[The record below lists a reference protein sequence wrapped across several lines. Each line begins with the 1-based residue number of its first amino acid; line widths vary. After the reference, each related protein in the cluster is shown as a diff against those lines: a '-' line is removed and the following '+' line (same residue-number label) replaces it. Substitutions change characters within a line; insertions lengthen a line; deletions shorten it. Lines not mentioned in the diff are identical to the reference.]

1 MFKTNDV
8 KCYLVTHSLKKW
20 KQKFLTYSV
29 AIAVNVHSQGK
40 ITKVTHVEKTQ
51 TKTITSGVICARPK
65 VCSKFYRNCYI
76 GLDSKQ
82 SSETAID
89 HIRILGSGL
98 EVACN
103 GGSCR

>member
-1 MFKTNDV
+1 MLCSHPQFKEMKT
-8 KCYLVTHSLKKW
+8 
-20 KQKFLTYSV
+20 KFLTYSV

-51 TKTITSGVICARPK
+51 RKRITSGVICARPK
-65 VCSKFYRNCYI
+65 VCSKFFRNCYI
-76 GLDSKQ
+76 ELRNDSKQ
-82 SSETAID
+82 SSYTVID
-89 HIRILGSGL
+89 HIRIVGSGL